1 MPIVVNWT
9 EVLPAELVVKILSY
23 LDFYSISQVRRVS
36 KRCHAIIE
44 IDPFILPSFLEKTRP
59 YVKHLA
65 KYLSHNDKFTGF
77 PLDPAARVANLL
89 EEKMKSVQR
98 DIKFCDIYIY
108 FRKTIMIYVMSSVHD
123 WAKNS
128 TLTPGLEYP
137 WTKSVEDLSTLNEFC
152 IELVENIVGKKLYKD
167 IIEIIRS
174 NKVRLTNIQQDLN
187 RLVEEKATDHCALA
201 MYKQSEVGSVV
212 SDMCLGIHM
221 EAEINIL
228 NLFARLNPILAQ
240 EFLN

>member
-1 MPIVVNWT
+1 MALVKKVQVWILMEVMWQEAKERESIAGRHKIVNT
-9 EVLPAELVVKILSY
+9 
-23 LDFYSISQVRRVS
+23 
-36 KRCHAIIE
+36 
-44 IDPFILPSFLEKTRP
+44 
-59 YVKHLA
+59 
-65 KYLSHNDKFTGF
+65 N
-77 PLDPAARVANLL
+77 
-89 EEKMKSVQR
+89 
-98 DIKFCDIYIY
+98 
-108 FRKTIMIYVMSSVHD
+108 
-123 WAKNS
+123 
-128 TLTPGLEYP
+128 
-137 WTKSVEDLSTLNEFC
+137 
-152 IELVENIVGKKLYKD
+152 KD

-174 NKVRLTNIQQDLN
+174 NKVRLTNIQQDLI

>member
-44 IDPFILPSFLEKTRP
+44 IDPFILPSFLQKTRP

-65 KYLSHNDKFTGF
+65 KYMSHNDEFTGF

-98 DIKFCDIYIY
+98 DNH
-108 FRKTIMIYVMSSVHD
+108 RKLASIIDVTNKSLKSCKKCNIDFISRKGFIEHCQVVHHMRFKL
-123 WAKNS
+123 KNGQR
-128 TLTPGLEYP
+128 LPP
-137 WTKSVEDLSTLNEFC
+137 P
-152 IELVENIVGKKLYKD
+152 LVKN
-167 IIEIIRS
+167 
-174 NKVRLTNIQQDLN
+174 
-187 RLVEEKATDHCALA
+187 
-201 MYKQSEVGSVV
+201 
-212 SDMCLGIHM
+212 
-221 EAEINIL
+221 
-228 NLFARLNPILAQ
+228 
-240 EFLN
+240 